1 MPLKNIDS
9 ILYASDLLGHDGRNA
24 FRVAVSH
31 AVAHNAKLIFLN
43 VMEPL
48 SPMAERAVSHCFSE
62 EEITEIR
69 NKGYQRVQEDIV
81 TRIKNFCEEELTEGM
96 QLPSEPEV
104 CVETGMIAD
113 TILKVAKEK
122 QVDMIVMGTRTH
134 SKLSQ
139 VVLGSTAHQVLFHA
153 SCPVLIIPIG

>member
-1 MPLKNIDS
+1 MPLKTIDS

-43 VMEPL
+43 VIEPL
-48 SPMAERAVSHCFSE
+48 SPMAERAASHCFNDD
-62 EEITEIR
+62 EIAEIR
-69 NKGYQRVQEDIV
+69 DKGYRRVQDDIFS
-81 TRIKNFCEEELTEGM
+81 RINRFCDDELTGDM
-96 QLPSEPEV
+96 KLPFEPEV
-104 CVETGMIAD
+104 CVQTGMTAE
-113 TILKVAKEK
+113 TILQVSKDKS
-122 QVDMIVMGTRTH
+122 VDMIVMGTRTH

-153 SCPVLIIPIG
+153 TCPVLIIPLD